1 MSRSGDHAPQG
12 PQFNDICYM
21 KQFIFT
27 EKEAEKFFFTSDT
40 HFGHTNII
48 KYCKRPFKNVEEHD
62 EELIKRWNKKVSK
75 DDIVFHLG
83 DVAFGYNIENI
94 LDQLNGK
101 IYLIIGNHDWRNYNI
116 FNKRFEIVTQQ
127 INMKIGK
134 RHIILN
140 HYPMLAF
147 SGAWRGVDATYQLFG
162 HVHTSP
168 YTDEGL
174 DQQRMKYLFTSQ
186 YDVGIDNNDFTP
198 VSWKEV
204 DQIINNQM
212 MSLGMCRNEL

>member
-1 MSRSGDHAPQG
+1 MK
-12 PQFNDICYM
+12 N
-21 KQFIFT
+21 KQFIYT
-27 EKEAEKFFFTSDT
+27 ENDAEKMFFTSDT
-40 HFGHTNII
+40 HFCHSNII
-48 KYCKRPFKNVEEHD
+48 KYCKRPFANIAEND
-62 EELIKRWNKKVSK
+62 EEIIRRWNEKVPE
-75 DDIVFHLG
+75 DGIVFHLG
-83 DVAFGYNIENI
+83 DVAFGDPERVDNI
-94 LDQLNGK
+94 LERLNGT
-101 IYLIIGNHDWRNYNI
+101 IYLVIGNHDWRRVVNNH
-116 FNKRFEIVTQQ
+116 KWRFEMMTQQ

-147 SGAWRGVDATYQLFG
+147 SGAWRGEDATYQLFG

-186 YDVGIDNNDFTP
+186 YDVGVDNNNFTP

-212 MSLGMCRNEL
+212 MSLGMCRNTI

>member
-1 MSRSGDHAPQG
+1 MK
-12 PQFNDICYM
+12 N
-21 KQFIFT
+21 KQFIYT
-27 EKEAEKFFFTSDT
+27 EKEAEKIYFTADS
-40 HFGHTNII
+40 HFSHENII
-48 KYCKRPFKNVEEHD
+48 KYCKRPFKNVEENN
-62 EELIKRWNKKVSK
+62 EEIIRRWNEKVPE
-75 DDIVFHLG
+75 DGIMFHLG
-83 DVAFGYNIENI
+83 DVAFGSVEDVDNI
-94 LDQLNGK
+94 LNRLNGK
-101 IYLIIGNHDWRNYNI
+101 IYLVIGNHDWRRIVNQH
-116 FNKRFEIVTQQ
+116 KWRFELMTQQ

-147 SGAWRGVDATYQLFG
+147 SGAWRGEDATYQLFG

-174 DQQRMKYLFTSQ
+174 DQARMKMLFTSQ
-186 YDVGIDNNDFTP
+186 YDVGVDNNDFTP

-212 MSLGMCRNEL
+212 MSLGMCRNTL

>member
-1 MSRSGDHAPQG
+1 MTNKR
-12 PQFNDICYM
+12 M
-21 KQFIFT
+21 IFT
-27 EKEAEKFFFTSDT
+27 EEQAQKIYFVSDT
-40 HFGHTNII
+40 HFNHENII
-48 KYCKRPFKNVEEHD
+48 KYCKRPFKNVEEND
-62 EELIKRWNKKVSK
+62 TELIRRWNEKVPK
-75 DDIVFHLG
+75 DGIVFHLG
-83 DVAFGYNIENI
+83 DVAFGDPDKVDKI
-94 LDQLNGK
+94 LEQLNGT
-101 IYLIIGNHDWRNYNI
+101 IYLVIGNHDWRRIVNDH
-116 FNKRFEIVTQQ
+116 KWRFELMTQQ

-140 HYPMLAF
+140 HYPMLCF
-147 SGAWRGVDATYQLFG
+147 SGAWRGEDATYQLFG

-174 DQQRMKYLFTSQ
+174 DQQRLKMLFTSQ
-186 YDVGIDNNDFTP
+186 YDVGVDNNNFTP

>member
-1 MSRSGDHAPQG
+1 MNFSE
-12 PQFNDICYM
+12 
-21 KQFIFT
+21 KQ
-27 EKEAEKFFFTSDT
+27 AEKIFFTSDT
-40 HFGHTNII
+40 HFSHENII
-48 KYCKRPFKNVEEHD
+48 KYCKRPFGSIEQHD
-62 EELIKRWNKKVSK
+62 QELIRRWNEKVPE
-75 DDIVFHLG
+75 DGIVFHLG
-83 DVAFGYNIENI
+83 DVGFGNPKDIDNI
-94 LDQLNGK
+94 LRQLNGT
-101 IYLIIGNHDWRNYNI
+101 IYLVIGNHDWRRI
-116 FNKRFEIVTQQ
+116 VNKHKWRFETMTQQ
-127 INMKIGK
+127 INMKIGD

-174 DQQRMKYLFTSQ
+174 DQARMKMLFTSQ
-186 YDVGIDNNDFTP
+186 YDVGVDNNDFTP

-212 MSLGMCRNEL
+212 MSLGMCRNTL

>member
-1 MSRSGDHAPQG
+1 MK
-12 PQFNDICYM
+12 N
-21 KQFIFT
+21 KQFIYT
-27 EKEAEKFFFTSDT
+27 EDFAENIYFVSDS
-40 HFGHTNII
+40 HFSHENII
-48 KYCKRPFKNVEEHD
+48 KYCKRPFASIEEHD
-62 EELIKRWNKKVSK
+62 EELIRRWNEKVPK
-75 DDIVFHLG
+75 NGIVFHLG
-83 DVAFGYNIENI
+83 DVAFGNPEKVDNI
-94 LDQLNGK
+94 LRQLNGI
-101 IYLIIGNHDWRNYNI
+101 IYLVIGNHDWRSIVKNHSW
-116 FNKRFEIVTQQ
+116 RFFDMSQQ
-127 INMKIGK
+127 VNMKIGK

-174 DQQRMKYLFTSQ
+174 DQARMKMLFTSQ
-186 YDVGIDNNDFTP
+186 YDVGVDNNNFTP

>member
-1 MSRSGDHAPQG
+1 
-12 PQFNDICYM
+12 M

-40 HFGHTNII
+40 HFQHTNII
-48 KYCKRPFKNVEEHD
+48 KYCKRPFKTVEEND
-62 EELIKRWNKKVSK
+62 EELIRRWNEKVPE
-75 DDIVFHLG
+75 DGIVFHLG
-83 DVAFGYNIENI
+83 DVGFGHPQIINDI
-94 LDQLNGK
+94 LKQLHGK
-101 IYLIIGNHDWRNYNI
+101 IYLVIGNHDWRRVTTQYAW
-116 FNKRFEIVTQQ
+116 RFKLMTQQ

-174 DQQRMKYLFTSQ
+174 DQQRMKMLFTSQ
-186 YDVGIDNNDFTP
+186 YDVGVDNNDFTP

-212 MSLGMCRNEL
+212 MSLGMCRNTL

>member
-1 MSRSGDHAPQG
+1 MSK
-12 PQFNDICYM
+12 N
-21 KQFIFT
+21 KQFIYT
-27 EKEAEKFFFTSDT
+27 EDEAEKIFFVSDT
-40 HFGHTNII
+40 HFCHENIV
-48 KYCKRPFKNVEEHD
+48 KYCRRPFKDIEEND
-62 EELIKRWNKKVSK
+62 EELIRRWNKKVPK
-75 DDIVFHLG
+75 DGIVFHLG
-83 DVAFGYNIENI
+83 DVAFGNTNRVDEI
-94 LDQLNGK
+94 LKRLNGK
-101 IYLIIGNHDWRNYNI
+101 IYLVIGNHDCRRIVNDHKW
-116 FNKRFEIVTQQ
+116 RFELMTQQ

-140 HYPMLAF
+140 HYPMLCF
-147 SGAWRGVDATYQLFG
+147 SGAWRGEDATYQLFG

-174 DQQRMKYLFTSQ
+174 DKQRLKMLFASQ
-186 YDVGIDNNDFTP
+186 YDVGVDNNNFTP

>member
-1 MSRSGDHAPQG
+1 MK
-12 PQFNDICYM
+12 N
-21 KQFIFT
+21 KQFIYT
-27 EKEAEKFFFTSDT
+27 EKEGENIFFTSDT
-40 HFGHTNII
+40 HFQHENII
-48 KYCKRPFKNVEEHD
+48 KYCKRPFKDIEEND
-62 EELIKRWNKKVSK
+62 KELIRRWNEKVPE
-75 DDIVFHLG
+75 DGIVFHLG
-83 DVAFGYNIENI
+83 DVGFGHPQVINDI
-94 LDQLNGK
+94 LKQLHGK
-101 IYLIIGNHDWRNYNI
+101 IYLVIGNHDWRRVTTQHAW
-116 FNKRFEIVTQQ
+116 RFEEMTQQ

-140 HYPMLAF
+140 HCPLLAF
-147 SGAWRGVDATYQLFG
+147 SGAWRGEDATYQLFG

-186 YDVGIDNNDFTP
+186 YDVGVDNNNFTP

>member
-1 MSRSGDHAPQG
+1 MK
-12 PQFNDICYM
+12 N
-21 KQFIFT
+21 KQFIYT
-27 EKEAEKFFFTSDT
+27 ENDAEKMFFTSDT
-40 HFGHTNII
+40 HFCHSNII
-48 KYCKRPFKNVEEHD
+48 KYCKRPFANIAEND
-62 EELIKRWNKKVSK
+62 EEIIRRWNEKVPE
-75 DDIVFHLG
+75 DGIVFHLG
-83 DVAFGYNIENI
+83 DVAFGDPERVDNI
-94 LDQLNGK
+94 LERLNGT
-101 IYLIIGNHDWRNYNI
+101 IYLVIGNHDWRRVVNNH
-116 FNKRFEIVTQQ
+116 KWRFEMMTQQ

-147 SGAWRGVDATYQLFG
+147 SGAWRGEDATYQLFG

-186 YDVGIDNNDFTP
+186 YDVGVDNNNFTP

-212 MSLGMCRNEL
+212 MSLRMCRNTI

>member
-1 MSRSGDHAPQG
+1 
-12 PQFNDICYM
+12 M

-83 DVAFGYNIENI
+83 DVAFGCPQYIGNI
-94 LDQLNGK
+94 LNQLNGK
-101 IYLIIGNHDWRNYNI
+101 IYLVIGNHDWRNYKL
-116 FNKRFEIVTQQ
+116 FNNRYEIVTQQ

-140 HYPMLAF
+140 HYPMLAYA
-147 SGAWRGVDATYQLFG
+147 GAWRGIDATYQLFG

-174 DQQRMKYLFTSQ
+174 DQQRMKMLFTSQ
-186 YDVGIDNNDFTP
+186 YDVGVDNNDFTP

-212 MSLGMCRNEL
+212 MSLGMCRNELQLWILLRFLEEN

>member
-1 MSRSGDHAPQG
+1 MK
-12 PQFNDICYM
+12 N

-27 EKEAEKFFFTSDT
+27 EKEAERFFFTSDT

-62 EELIKRWNKKVSK
+62 EELIRRWNEKVPK
-75 DDIVFHLG
+75 DGIVFHLG
-83 DVAFGYNIENI
+83 DVAFGDRSYVDNI
-94 LDQLNGK
+94 LMRLNGL
-101 IYLIIGNHDWRNYNI
+101 IYLIIGNHDWR
-116 FNKRFEIVTQQ
+116 RIVSDHSWKFTNMTQQ

-147 SGAWRGVDATYQLFG
+147 SGAWRGEDATYQLFG

-174 DQQRMKYLFTSQ
+174 DQARMKMLFTSQ
-186 YDVGIDNNDFTP
+186 YDVGVDNNDFTP

-212 MSLGMCRNEL
+212 MSLGMCRNTL

>member
-1 MSRSGDHAPQG
+1 MK
-12 PQFNDICYM
+12 N

-27 EKEAEKFFFTSDT
+27 EKEAERFYFTSDT
-40 HFGHTNII
+40 HFAHTNII
-48 KYCKRPFKNVEEHD
+48 KYCKRPFKDVTEND
-62 EELIKRWNKKVSK
+62 EELIRRWNEKVPK
-75 DDIVFHLG
+75 DGIVFHLG
-83 DVAFGYNIENI
+83 DVAFGERLYVDNV
-94 LDQLNGK
+94 LRRLNGV
-101 IYLIIGNHDWRNYNI
+101 IYLVIGNHDWRNI
-116 FNKRFEIVTQQ
+116 IKDHSWRFTDITQQ

-174 DQQRMKYLFTSQ
+174 DQQRMKILFTSQ
-186 YDVGIDNNDFTP
+186 YDVGVDNNDFTP

>member
-1 MSRSGDHAPQG
+1 MK
-12 PQFNDICYM
+12 N
-21 KQFIFT
+21 KQFIYT
-27 EKEAEKFFFTSDT
+27 EEDAEKMFFTSDT
-40 HFGHTNII
+40 HFCHENII
-48 KYCKRPFKNVEEHD
+48 KYCKRPFKDVKEND
-62 EELIKRWNKKVSK
+62 EELIRRWNEKVPE
-75 DDIVFHLG
+75 DGIVFHLG
-83 DVAFGYNIENI
+83 DVAFGDPKRVNEI
-94 LDQLNGK
+94 LEQLHGK
-101 IYLIIGNHDWRNYNI
+101 IYLVIGNHDWRRI
-116 FNKRFEIVTQQ
+116 VTEHKWRFEHMTQQ

-174 DQQRMKYLFTSQ
+174 DQARMKMLFTSQ
-186 YDVGIDNNDFTP
+186 YDVGVDNNDFTP

-212 MSLGMCRNEL
+212 MSLGMCRNTL

>member
-1 MSRSGDHAPQG
+1 MK
-12 PQFNDICYM
+12 N
-21 KQFIFT
+21 KQFIYT
-27 EKEAEKFFFTSDT
+27 EQDAEKMFFTSDT
-40 HFGHTNII
+40 HFCHTNII
-48 KYCKRPFKNVEEHD
+48 KYCKRPFASVEEND
-62 EELIKRWNKKVSK
+62 EALIRRWNEKVPE
-75 DDIVFHLG
+75 DGIVFHLG
-83 DVAFGYNIENI
+83 DVAFGDPERVDSI
-94 LDQLNGK
+94 LKRLNGK
-101 IYLIIGNHDWRNYNI
+101 IYLVIGNHDWRRIVANH
-116 FNKRFEIVTQQ
+116 KWRFELMTQQ

-147 SGAWRGVDATYQLFG
+147 SGAWRGEDATYQLFG

-174 DQQRMKYLFTSQ
+174 DQPRMKYLFTSQ
-186 YDVGIDNNDFTP
+186 YDVGVDNNDFAP

-212 MSLGMCRNEL
+212 MSLGMCRNTL